1 MDVRIEPHSPMP
13 VHVQLEEQMR
23 FLILNGELEPG
34 ARLPTTR
41 QLAGFLHINRNT
53 VLRVYQ
59 DLEKEGLVECRRGR
73 GCVVVEK
80 PLAVGPSVS
89 ARLLEI
95 IDHAIEQGGQL
106 GISPED
112 FATFV
117 YARSRQRRNVQ
128 VRRRLMFVECE
139 APIVAALARAIQ
151 DRLDVEVLPV
161 ILQDLRQP
169 TPEVKEQLRQVHVV
183 ATTFFHIQEL
193 RRLLAKTN
201 KEVVA
206 LGVKP
211 HLENLMQV
219 AAVPKGTLTAMVCVS
234 EPGALELKQSL
245 EDAGIKGLEAILGG
259 VDDLERLAGVV
270 RKVPVV
276 IASDFVADQVRP
288 LLRPGQQLI
297 ALDYTTLDE
306 GAFNLLKSLMTE
318 DLHTT

>member
-1 MDVRIEPHSPMP
+1 MDVRIESNSPMP
-13 VHVQLEEQMR
+13 VHVQLKEQIR

-34 ARLPTTR
+34 TRLPTTR
-41 QLAGFLHINRNT
+41 QLAGFLRINRNT

-59 DLEKEGLVECRRGR
+59 DLEKERLVECCRGR

-95 IDHAIEQGGQL
+95 IDQAIEQGGQV

-117 YARSRQRRNVQ
+117 YARSRQRRDVQ
-128 VRRRLMFVECE
+128 VRRRLMFVECGVH
-139 APIVAALARAIQ
+139 VATTLACAIQ
-151 DRLDVEVLPV
+151 ERLGVEVIPAVLED
-161 ILQDLRQP
+161 LQQP
-169 TPEVKEQLRQVHVV
+169 TAEIKEQLREVRIV
-183 ATTFFHIQEL
+183 ATTFFHVQEL
-193 RRLLAKTN
+193 RRLLAKAN

-211 HLENLMQV
+211 HLQSLIQV
-219 AAVPKGTLTAMVCVS
+219 AGIPRGTPTAVVCCS
-234 EPGALELKQSL
+234 ECGALELKQSL
-245 EDAGIKGLEAILGG
+245 EDSGIKGLETVLGG
-259 VDDLERLAGVV
+259 IDNLPGLARLLPGVS
-270 RKVPVV
+270 VV

-288 LLRPGQQLI
+288 LLGPGQQLI

-306 GAFNLLKSLMTE
+306 GAFNLLKSLVTE
-318 DLHTT
+318 DLQGA